1 MFMSGLATK
10 LNQNEDVLDYFKEV
24 ESFCHVMIDA
34 YAVIDRNGKVV
45 KSNQMFSQLTGKKSR
60 QILKANSLDE
70 LISFHIR
77 ESSIPVQEILEYL
90 SPTRID
96 EVRGDNGTNPA
107 MNLIISIYPFIS
119 KSDASQ
125 SVGAFL
131 LIRDVT
137 AETNLQDKYKTT
149 AIKSITDPLTGLF
162 TRGYF
167 EDFLNLQT
175 AALMQTKADNEQRKL
190 TLALLDIDFFKKV
203 NDVCGHQA
211 GDYVLKSVASL
222 CMKSFR
228 KTDVCCRYG
237 GEEFL
242 VILPTTDMEGAQTA
256 VEKFRENV
264 EKAELV
270 FDGKRI
276 PTTISCGLA
285 QVRIGI
291 ENYEQTIARAD
302 EALYFS
308 KKNGRNRT
316 SVHDGMSILTA
327 KKLEP

>member
-1 MFMSGLATK
+1 MTGVAK
-10 LNQNEDVLDYFKEV
+10 KINHPEDVLDYFKDV
-24 ESFCHVMIDA
+24 EEFCRVMIDA
-34 YAVIDRNGKVV
+34 YAVIDRQGKVI
-45 KSNQMFSQLTGKKSR
+45 KSNQAFSQLTGKKSR

-70 LISFHIR
+70 LISFNIR
-77 ESSIPVQEILEYL
+77 DSRIPVQEILEYL

-96 EVRGDNGTNPA
+96 EVRGDNGENPA
-107 MNLIISIYPFIS
+107 MNLIMSIYPFIS
-119 KSDASQ
+119 KEDASQ
-125 SVGAFL
+125 SVGAF
-131 LIRDVT
+131 IMVRDVT

-175 AALMQTKADNEQRKL
+175 GALMQTKADNEQRKL

-203 NDVCGHQA
+203 NDVYGHQA
-211 GDYVLKSVASL
+211 GDYVLKTVAGL

-242 VILPTTDMEGAQTA
+242 VILPTTDLDGAQTA
-256 VEKFRENV
+256 VEKFRDSV
-264 EKAELV
+264 EKAEII

-285 QVRIGI
+285 QIRIGI

-308 KKNGRNRT
+308 KKAGRNRT
-316 SVHDGMSILTA
+316 SVHDGMSIAPATSISD
-327 KKLEP
+327 

>member
-1 MFMSGLATK
+1 MTGVAK
-10 LNQNEDVLDYFKEV
+10 KINHPEDVLDYFKDV
-24 ESFCHVMIDA
+24 EEFCRVMIDA
-34 YAVIDRNGKVV
+34 YAVIDRHGKVI
-45 KSNQMFSQLTGKKSR
+45 KSNQAFSQLTGKKSR
-60 QILKANSLDE
+60 QILKANSLDD
-70 LISFHIR
+70 LISFNIR
-77 ESSIPVQEILEYL
+77 DSRIPVQEILEYL

-96 EVRGDNGTNPA
+96 EVRGDNGDNPA

-119 KSDASQ
+119 KEDASQ
-125 SVGAFL
+125 SVGAF
-131 LIRDVT
+131 IMVRDVT

-175 AALMQTKADNEQRKL
+175 GALMQTKADNEQRKL

-203 NDVCGHQA
+203 NDVYGHQA
-211 GDYVLKSVASL
+211 GDYVLKMVAGL

-242 VILPTTDMEGAQTA
+242 VILPTTDIEGAQTA
-256 VEKFRENV
+256 VEKFRDSV
-264 EKAELV
+264 EKAEII

-285 QVRIGI
+285 QIRIGI

-308 KKNGRNRT
+308 KKAGRNRT
-316 SVHDGMSILTA
+316 SVHDGMSIAPATA
-327 KKLEP
+327 IIS